1 MEGKKSVDGYKTC
14 SQQTIQCI
22 LTRLAASV
30 EMTKTINPDVAAFK
44 DDFFKGLSF
53 RECIFGGSALL
64 VGVGGILLL
73 HFYFKMGINSAITI
87 CMPVIGIIGLCGFYH
102 KNGMTLVQLVRSTI
116 RLMLQKPYV
125 YETRNCLKEWEAEDE
140 EKGTKRKTGKR
151 RL

>member
-1 MEGKKSVDGYKTC
+1 
-14 SQQTIQCI
+14 
-22 LTRLAASV
+22 
-30 EMTKTINPDVAAFK
+30 MTKTINPDVAAFK

-73 HFYFKMGINSAITI
+73 HFYFNMGINSAITI

-116 RLMLQKPYV
+116 RLMFQKPYV
-125 YETRNCLKEWEAEDE
+125 YETRNYLKEWEAEDE
-140 EKGTKRKTGKR
+140 EKGF
-151 RL
+151 

>member
-1 MEGKKSVDGYKTC
+1 
-14 SQQTIQCI
+14 
-22 LTRLAASV
+22 
-30 EMTKTINPDVAAFK
+30 MTKTINPDVAAFK

-73 HFYFKMGINSAITI
+73 HFYFGLGINSAITI

-116 RLMLQKPYV
+116 RLMFQKPYV

-140 EKGTKRKTGKR
+140 EKGTKRKAGKR